1 MALMVMATLSVK
13 DKYGDIALDED
24 EDSSSSSE
32 EEDDMAEVNR
42 INYVYVGDVLG
53 VGGCCHGYTHY
64 L

>member
-1 MALMVMATLSVK
+1 MK
-13 DKYGDIALDED
+13 DKYGNIALDED

-32 EEDDMAEVNR
+32 EEDEMAEVNR

-53 VGGCCHGYTHY
+53 GGCCHGYTYH